1 MKTIDNIII
10 TKSDQTRI
18 RNYFAKNKYGFE
30 LRNNLK
36 IVEEKL
42 YFKPVDSKKVPPT
55 VVTMNSKVKVKNL
68 MLNKSFEL
76 ELVYPDA
83 VDVSNQK
90 ISIFSPIG
98 ASMFGH
104 SQGSEFAWA
113 GQNGKI
119 KFTIEKIV
127 YQPESAGD
135 YHL

>member
-18 RNYFAKNKYGFE
+18 RNYFAKKEYGFE

-104 SQGSEFAWA
+104 SQGSEFAWV